1 VEAALAWVPYEKKH
15 EVDACEK
22 GMDGLESHFAVGLP
36 ESRFRPRIFRRR
48 SVGPLTPAR
57 RLLPAIRGN
66 EARPAVLSSSRRRSL
81 THTPPSYRNTIMP
94 VPTHT
99 QTTSDTSTGVGHLKL
114 RGHHD
119 APETS
124 AFPDL
129 DANGVS
135 LYPSSFFSA
144 FSYSRRLTSVRFAVR
159 RDRARHLP

>member
-1 VEAALAWVPYEKKH
+1 
-15 EVDACEK
+15 
-22 GMDGLESHFAVGLP
+22 
-36 ESRFRPRIFRRR
+36 
-48 SVGPLTPAR
+48 
-57 RLLPAIRGN
+57 
-66 EARPAVLSSSRRRSL
+66 
-81 THTPPSYRNTIMP
+81 MP

-135 LYPSSFFSA
+135 LYPILILFCFQLFPKTDVRTFCSS
-144 FSYSRRLTSVRFAVR
+144 
-159 RDRARHLP
+159 P